1 MPDIPDTPP
10 EEISSENYDSL
21 FYTQDSAIA
30 KFDDNAIL

>member
-1 MPDIPDTPP
+1 MTDIPDTPP
-10 EEISSENYDSL
+10 EETSSENYGSL